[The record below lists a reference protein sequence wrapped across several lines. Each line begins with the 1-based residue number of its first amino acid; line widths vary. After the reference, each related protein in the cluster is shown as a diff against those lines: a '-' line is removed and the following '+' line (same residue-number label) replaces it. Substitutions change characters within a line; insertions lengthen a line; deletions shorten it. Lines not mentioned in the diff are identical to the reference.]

1 MVATVYHIYRGLEND
16 FLKAANIA
24 NVLQDSND
32 PVIATKL
39 SLTDTN
45 LNTDTKYYYWVQAC
59 KENFCSEESVVAS
72 NVTLI
77 KTPINLGI
85 SAQGFQSIDIT
96 WDGVSNASY
105 YNIYRS
111 NFHSITTVSDALPY
125 SQTQN
130 NYYSDTDYNGTSIT
144 YYWVRACTV
153 DDNCSLFSDQLSIK
167 PKVAP
172 SNLAVEFEQAK
183 DNEQTVRL
191 VFSWS
196 PVKNPEYKIS
206 LQKLEDDS
214 QPYNESDLLSFPT
227 GTQTSLE
234 NTVANLAANT
244 QYKAWIQ
251 ACRVRV
257 DEDDES
263 NCSLKNEARLT
274 YTTKMLSPSYFA
286 HINSSQAEI
295 KLRWTQ
301 NENTAYYILERI
313 EIGNLDSAQAT
324 VLSTERGAK
333 YIAVG
338 DYTEDGKTVIK
349 NTPNSTET
357 ITTDDGEITYMYY
370 VDRNIKTQLD
380 RPVDVSDVKYDLA
393 SSFTQESP
401 TAEKRQ
407 INSCGFFANYTLVEK
422 VSLRCSG
429 EYRYLLKAVS
439 SIDTDSNGNKT
450 ESSSKPVYASAKFAA
465 PVGLTIDKSE
475 LKANAFGIKWDDTTT
490 QEECSDYSDNVAALI
505 PASNNP

>member
-1 MVATVYHIYRGLEND
+1 M
-16 FLKAANIA
+16 
-24 NVLQDSND
+24 
-32 PVIATKL
+32 
-39 SLTDTN
+39 
-45 LNTDTKYYYWVQAC
+45 
-59 KENFCSEESVVAS
+59 
-72 NVTLI
+72 
-77 KTPINLGI
+77 
-85 SAQGFQSIDIT
+85 
-96 WDGVSNASY
+96 
-105 YNIYRS
+105 
-111 NFHSITTVSDALPY
+111 
-125 SQTQN
+125 
-130 NYYSDTDYNGTSIT
+130 
-144 YYWVRACTV
+144 
-153 DDNCSLFSDQLSIK
+153 
-167 PKVAP
+167 
-172 SNLAVEFEQAK
+172 
-183 DNEQTVRL
+183 
-191 VFSWS
+191 
-196 PVKNPEYKIS
+196 
-206 LQKLEDDS
+206 
-214 QPYNESDLLSFPT
+214 
-227 GTQTSLE
+227 TQT
-234 NTVANLAANT
+234 
-244 QYKAWIQ
+244 
-251 ACRVRV
+251 
-257 DEDDES
+257 
-263 NCSLKNEARLT
+263 
-274 YTTKMLSPSYFA
+274 
-286 HINSSQAEI
+286 
-295 KLRWTQ
+295 
-301 NENTAYYILERI
+301 ENTAYYILERI

-357 ITTDDGEITYMYY
+357 ITTDNREITYMYY

-422 VSLRCSG
+422 VSLKCSG

-439 SIDTDSNGNKT
+439 SIDTDSNCNKT